1 MSEIVTNPPT
11 KKPFWRRAIS
21 LTFKRLARRVD
32 HEEVVDHVTEE
43 GELTGRYIFMVIT
56 SCAIAILG
64 LLLSSP
70 AVVIG
75 AMLISPLMGPIMLM
89 GFSLSVLD
97 IDALKKAAVSM
108 VIGVVAA
115 IAMAFLITVMSPIT
129 EATPEILARTR
140 PNFFDLMVA
149 VFSGLAGG
157 YAVITRKG
165 ETIVGVAIATA
176 LMPPLAVTGYG
187 LAVGSMAVDGG
198 SFFLFM
204 TNLLAIAL
212 SVTVLSRIYGFGS
225 EHSPRHT
232 LGQTLLVI
240 IVFVGLSVPLGL
252 ALRNIAYETTVTNT
266 IKTEILTPFKG
277 GPHRLGEILVS
288 FPKDNSIQVNA
299 TVLTYERVAG
309 AKALLE
315 TALSEQFGQVVIVEL
330 DQVLINRD
338 VGIEQAA
345 FLELANTSLG
355 APLRAE
361 MRAELSKLES
371 LSEIRR
377 TEAELRNAAPFKLAG
392 ADIDG
397 EARTAT
403 FFAAR
408 EKAFSVA
415 AYKAMEAGLATN
427 FENWT
432 ITVVPPI
439 MDLPL
444 IVFEQGE
451 DAVTPDMMPDLGLAA
466 WALEHWG
473 VLEVEVVGYAS
484 SSGALQN
491 FDNQALAFR
500 RADAIA
506 EVLRGRGFAAEAV
519 GEYRAF
525 RQTAEERRL
534 GYQRFQTVLIRPQAT
549 ASE

>member
-1 MSEIVTNPPT
+1 MTETATPRAD
-11 KKPFWRRAIS
+11 KKPVWQRLINV
-21 LTFKRLARRVD
+21 TFKRLARSVD
-32 HEEVVDHVTEE
+32 HDEVVEHVAEE
-43 GELTGRYIFMVIT
+43 GHLSGRYIFMVVM
-56 SCAIAILG
+56 SCGIAILG

-89 GFSLSVLD
+89 GFSLSTLD
-97 IDALKKAAVSM
+97 LHALKEAAVSM

-115 IAMAFLITVMSPIT
+115 IAISFLITILSPIT

-140 PNFFDLMVA
+140 PNFFDLLVA

-187 LAVGSMAVDGG
+187 LAVGSMAVAGG

-232 LGQTLLVI
+232 LGQTAF
-240 IVFVGLSVPLGL
+240 IVVVFAALSLPLGL

-266 IKTEILTPFKG
+266 IKADLLTPFANVQN
-277 GPHRLGEILVS
+277 RLGDVIVR
-288 FPKDNSIQVNA
+288 FPKDESIDVEA
-299 TVLTYERVAG
+299 TVLTYERIAG
-309 AKALLE
+309 AEDGLA
-315 TALSEQFGQVVIVEL
+315 ASLSEKLGRVVRIDL

-338 VGIEQAA
+338 IAIEQAA
-345 FLELANTSLG
+345 FLELANSSLG

-361 MRAELSKLES
+361 ISKLET
-371 LSEIRR
+371 LSQVRR
-377 TEAELRNAAPFKLAG
+377 MEAELRNAVPFKLAG
-392 ADIDG
+392 ADIDAEG
-397 EARTAT
+397 RSAI

-408 EKAFSVA
+408 EAAFSLE
-415 AYKAMEAGLATN
+415 AYRAIEAGLSANFTN
-427 FENWT
+427 WQ
-432 ITVVPPI
+432 IRVVPPI

-444 IVFEQGE
+444 IVYEKGE
-451 DAVTPDMMPDLGLAA
+451 DAFTPEMQPVLDLSI

-473 VLEVEVVGYAS
+473 VSEVEVVGYAS

-491 FDNQALAFR
+491 FDNQALAYR
-500 RADAIA
+500 RAQAVADALTA
-506 EVLRGRGFAAEAV
+506 RGFAAEPV

-525 RQTAEERRL
+525 RQTADERRL
-534 GYQRFQTVLIRPQAT
+534 GYQRFQTVLIRPRTAT
-549 ASE
+549 NDVP

>member
-1 MSEIVTNPPT
+1 MSDTLTEKPN
-11 KKPFWRRAIS
+11 KKALWRRM
-21 LTFKRLARRVD
+21 LRFTFLRLSRQVD
-32 HEEVVDHVTEE
+32 HEEVVHHVNDD
-43 GELTGRYIFMVIT
+43 GALTGRYIFMVIT

-89 GFSLSVLD
+89 GFSLSLLD
-97 IDALKKAAVSM
+97 IHALKKASVSM
-108 VIGVVAA
+108 AVGVVVA
-115 IAMAFLITVMSPIT
+115 IGISFLITTLSPIT

-149 VFSGLAGG
+149 IFSGMAGG
-157 YAVITRKG
+157 YAVVTRKG
-165 ETIVGVAIATA
+165 EAIVGVAIATA

-187 LAVGSMAVDGG
+187 LAVGSMAVAGG

-212 SVTVLSRIYGFGS
+212 TVTVISRIYGFGS
-225 EHSPRHT
+225 DHGPRHT
-232 LGQTLLVI
+232 LGQTI
-240 IVFVGLSVPLGL
+240 FIVFVFIALSVPLGL

-266 IKTEILTPFKG
+266 VKQEILTPFKG
-277 GPHRLGEILVS
+277 GQYRLGEVLVR
-288 FPKDNSIQVNA
+288 FPKGGAIEIDA
-299 TVLTYERVAG
+299 TVLTHVRVPG
-309 AKALLE
+309 AETLLE
-315 TALSEQFGQVVIVEL
+315 ADLAKRFNRAVEIEL

-338 VGIEQAA
+338 MAIEQAA

-361 MRAELSKLES
+361 ISKLES
-371 LSEIRR
+371 LSQIRR
-377 TEAELRNAAPFKLAG
+377 TEVEMRNAAAFKLAG

-397 EARTAT
+397 ENRRAT

-408 EKAFSVA
+408 EAAFSVA
-415 AYKAMEAGLATN
+415 AYKAIEAGLSAN
-427 FENWT
+427 FKEWD

-444 IVFEQGE
+444 LVFNRGE
-451 DAVTPDMMPDLGLAA
+451 ENVSPDMQSDIDLAI
-466 WALEHWG
+466 WALQHWG
-473 VLEVEVVGYAS
+473 VVDVEVVGYAS
-484 SSGALQN
+484 SAGSLQN
-491 FDNQALAFR
+491 FDNQALAYR
-500 RADAIA
+500 RADNVAAI
-506 EVLRGRGFAAEAV
+506 LRERGFAAEAV

-525 RQTAEERRL
+525 RQSEDERKL
-534 GYQRFQTVLIRPQAT
+534 GYQRFQSVLIRPQAT
-549 ASE
+549 ANE

>member
-1 MSEIVTNPPT
+1 
-11 KKPFWRRAIS
+11 
-21 LTFKRLARRVD
+21 
-32 HEEVVDHVTEE
+32 
-43 GELTGRYIFMVIT
+43 
-56 SCAIAILG
+56 
-64 LLLSSP
+64 
-70 AVVIG
+70 
-75 AMLISPLMGPIMLM
+75 
-89 GFSLSVLD
+89 
-97 IDALKKAAVSM
+97 
-108 VIGVVAA
+108 
-115 IAMAFLITVMSPIT
+115 
-129 EATPEILARTR
+129 
-140 PNFFDLMVA
+140 
-149 VFSGLAGG
+149 
-157 YAVITRKG
+157 VITRKG

-187 LAVGSMAVDGG
+187 LAVGSMAVAGG

-266 IKTEILTPFKG
+266 IKAEILVPFKNSQ
-277 GPHRLGEILVS
+277 HRLGDIVVR
-288 FPKDNSIQVNA
+288 FPKDDSIQVDA

-309 AKALLE
+309 AEATLE
-315 TALSEQFGQVVIVEL
+315 VSLSERFERIVNVEL

-355 APLRAE
+355 TPLRAE
-361 MRAELSKLES
+361 ISKLES
-371 LSEIRR
+371 LSQVRR
-377 TEAELRNAAPFKLAG
+377 TEAEVRQAAAFKLAG

-397 EARTAT
+397 TARTAT

-408 EKAFSVA
+408 EAAFTVA
-415 AYKAMEAGLATN
+415 AYRAMEKRLSEN
-427 FENWT
+427 FEGWT
-432 ITVVPPI
+432 IRVVPPI

-451 DAVTPDMMPDLGLAA
+451 EIVTPVMMQDLDLAV

-473 VLEVEVVGYAS
+473 VSDVEVVGYAS
-484 SSGALQN
+484 SSGSLQN
-491 FDNQALAFR
+491 FDNQALAYR
-500 RADAIA
+500 RADGVAA
-506 EVLRGRGFAAEAV
+506 ALRLRGFGADAV

-525 RQTAEERRL
+525 RQSVDERRL